1 MGRGSSK
8 ITGSY
13 VRYSVSEA
21 NGASWKTDELV
32 KQAIQAKEDGRR
44 RDFNDALNDIKP
56 GQKITT
62 YSAEVARGTLE
73 EIKGV
78 ANDPIV
84 WEKMDDGTWRSNF
97 GGRRENSDLARRVY
111 NGGFGAK
118 LAPGEISTE
127 SHLDVPS
134 KGGRTYDGLTY
145 VGGTYDVQIAGKA
158 VGAGGGARKFERK
171 GNITTYNGTMYG
183 VTKDGGEYTITHI
196 PTGLS
201 VGAKNVKS
209 MKDASSFIRSVDKQ
223 VKTIRGLD
231 EIEERFKKTIRG
243 D

>member
-13 VRYSVSEA
+13 VRYNIIE
-21 NGASWKTDELV
+21 NRGASSNTV
-32 KQAIQAKEDGRR
+32 QRVEDVLRANA
-44 RDFNDALNDIKP
+44 NDSRSGVREALDQIRE

-62 YSAEVARGTLE
+62 YKTEYNRNLQTDEGTAE
-73 EIKGV
+73 
-78 ANDPIV
+78 NIV
-84 WEKMDDGTWRSNF
+84 TWTKMDDGTWRSDN
-97 GGRRENSDLARRVY
+97 GRRLDNGQLARQIY
-111 NGGFGAK
+111 NGSPVDRLVA
-118 LAPGEISTE
+118 GEISTE

-134 KGGRTYDGLTY
+134 KGGRTIDGLKY
-145 VGGTYDVQIAGKA
+145 VGGTYDVQIAGTA
-158 VGAGGGARKFERK
+158 GAGKGARKYERK

-183 VTKDGGEYTITHI
+183 ATFDGGEYTITHI

-201 VGAKNVKS
+201 VGAKNVKN
-209 MKDASSFIRSVDKQ
+209 MKDVSSFIRSVDKQ

-231 EIEERFKKTIRG
+231 EMEERFKKTIRG